1 MPDYQPHYFP
11 GDVIPLTLSGTVAG
25 GQMVT
30 AAGAVAGAGATTFIG
45 VSDRDGV
52 SGDQINVY
60 TDGVHTLV
68 ASGSIAVGDRV
79 KCAAAGKVA
88 VLAAGSDAYDTFVG
102 KALTAATD
110 GNPVDILFP

>member
-1 MPDYQPHYFP
+1 
-11 GDVIPLTLSGTVAG
+11 VA
-25 GQMVT
+25 
-30 AAGAVAGAGATTFIG
+30 
-45 VSDRDGV
+45 DRDGV

-60 TDGVHTLV
+60 ADGVQTLV

-79 KCAAAGKVA
+79 KCAAAGKVST
-88 VLAAGSDAYDTFVG
+88 LTAGTDAYDRLVG